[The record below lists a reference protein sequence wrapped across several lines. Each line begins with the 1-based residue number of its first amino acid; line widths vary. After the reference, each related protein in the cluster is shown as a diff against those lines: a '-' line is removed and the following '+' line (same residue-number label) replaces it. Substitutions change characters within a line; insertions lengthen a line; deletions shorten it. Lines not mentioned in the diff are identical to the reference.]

1 MTALLL
7 DISRKRHN
15 KKQLA
20 PEDIPPKTT
29 MFPKHFKREVV
40 VFQSHYFSGD
50 MVVFWGVDA
59 WKTKLQ
65 VFLVLV
71 AQFHRD
77 SLINGSVAVST
88 EMVWVPFDWHKSV
101 IETVQIPRVG

>member
-1 MTALLL
+1 
-7 DISRKRHN
+7 
-15 KKQLA
+15 
-20 PEDIPPKTT
+20 
-29 MFPKHFKREVV
+29 
-40 VFQSHYFSGD
+40 
-50 MVVFWGVDA
+50 MVVFREVDA

-65 VFLVLV
+65 VFLV